1 MRKLPILFVLAL
13 SVVLAVPAAAQDT
26 GQLTIDAVIVAPE
39 LFQRAVNAFQAEEYD
54 QAVLHSSMVIL
65 LNPTYSRAYWL
76 RALSYMSLEQ
86 ADDALEDL
94 AVAIEHA
101 PDADM
106 EAILRLTRADI
117 YVQRENWDLA
127 LADVSSAIE
136 VAPESPDGYFVRA
149 GIYEMQERYD
159 DALAD
164 YNEAITLQPDFMDA
178 YLGRARLH
186 RELENFDEAL
196 SDYTRLVEANPQNAP
211 LYLERGAVYH
221 DAGSN
226 SEAGADFLQWVRSIS
241 LTINQDHQ
249 LVIGQ
254 SIELELEEGL
264 VYVIPFQAT
273 EGQVIN
279 IEATTAPNGEVDP
292 LLVLVTAED
301 GEPLAG
307 DDDSG
312 GEFNAAILGYTIPS
326 DAVYAVILTYSGG
339 GSDGPVV
346 LKLAATGS

>member
-1 MRKLPILFVLAL
+1 VLSILLAL
-13 SVVLAVPAAAQDT
+13 PGAAQDAGPPT
-26 GQLTIDAVIVAPE
+26 GDAVIVAPE
-39 LFQRAVNAFQAEEYD
+39 LFQRAINAFQAEEYE
-54 QAVLHSSMVIL
+54 QAVLDSSVVIL

-76 RALSYMSLEQ
+76 RALSYLSLEQ
-86 ADDALEDL
+86 TEDALEDL

-101 PDADM
+101 PDAAM
-106 EAILRLTRADI
+106 ESILHLTRADI
-117 YVQRENWDLA
+117 HVQAEDWDSA
-127 LADVSSAIE
+127 LADVTSAIE
-136 VAPESPDGYFVRA
+136 VAPESPDAYFMRA
-149 GIYEMQERYD
+149 GIYQLQERYD

-164 YNEAITLQPDFMDA
+164 YDEAITLEPSFMDA

-186 RELENFDEAL
+186 RELENYDEAL
-196 SDYTRLVEANPQNAP
+196 SDYTRLVEGDPQNAP

-221 DAGSN
+221 DAGSH

-241 LTINQDHQ
+241 TTINQDHQ

-264 VYVIPFQAT
+264 VYIVPFQAM

-279 IEATTAPNGEVDP
+279 IEATTAPDGEVDP
-292 LLVLVTAED
+292 LLVLVTADD
-301 GEPLAG
+301 GEPLSG

-312 GEFNAAILGYTIPS
+312 GDLNAAILDYTIPA